1 MILFCGTAIAFT
13 INRATQNKL
22 QRRKHMLA
30 VSNTREDLS
39 VNRRKYPRFKPSRS
53 VLVKEDTGEIINYY
67 HLRDISLGGMYL
79 MKKISSNSERASK
92 YTFLVPD
99 VMETTVEGG
108 VLQTRMNNDGSY
120 GTAVIFGDPKA
131 LESVVRAIRE
141 L

>member
-1 MILFCGTAIAFT
+1 
-13 INRATQNKL
+13 
-22 QRRKHMLA
+22 MLA

-79 MKKISSNSERASK
+79 MKKISSNSEKVSK

-99 VMETTVEGG
+99 VMETSVQGG

-120 GTAVIFGDPKA
+120 GTAIIFDDPKT
-131 LESVVRAIRE
+131 LETVVRAIRE